1 MFSYPAINPVALA
14 IGPFHIYWYG
24 LSYLFGFIGCYW
36 LSVVR
41 GHGTQWTTQKLA
53 DVLFYVAIGIIFG
66 GRIGYIIF
74 YDPAQLI
81 SSPLSLF
88 SFWEPGRS
96 FHGGMLGV
104 FVALLI
110 YTKFNLKHFLIL
122 TDFIAPA
129 VPIGLGAGRIGNF
142 INGELYGRITNM
154 PWGMVFPG
162 AGPEPRH
169 PSQLYEFFLEGIV
182 MCLLLVWYAKSKP
195 QLGAVSGMFL
205 LSYGIIRCLVEMVRE
220 PDFGHGFVAFN
231 CMTMGQLLS
240 IPMIIFG
247 LYFIFRKVR

>member
-1 MFSYPAINPVALA
+1 MFNYPEINPVALA

-24 LSYLFGFIGCYW
+24 LTYLFGFIGCYW

-41 GHGTQWTTQKLA
+41 GRGTQWTTQKLA

-81 SSPLSLF
+81 SHPLSLF

-104 FVALLI
+104 FVALII
-110 YTKFNLKHFLIL
+110 YTRFDFKKFITL

-142 INGELYGRITNM
+142 INGELYGRITNV
-154 PWGMVFPG
+154 PWGMIFPG
-162 AGPEPRH
+162 AGSTPRH
-169 PSQLYEFFLEGIV
+169 PSQLYEFFLEGVV
-182 MCLLLVWYAKSKP
+182 MCLLLVWYANSKR
-195 QLGAVSGMFL
+195 QWGAVSGMFL
-205 LSYGIIRCLVEMVRE
+205 LSYGIIRCLVEFLRE
-220 PDFGHGFVAFN
+220 PDSGHGFVAFDV
-231 CMTMGQLLS
+231 MTMGQLLS
-240 IPMIIFG
+240 IPMIVFG
-247 LYFIFRKVR
+247 LYFILRKER